1 MLLNQLSR
9 HKGLVGGFIL
19 LFVGLP
25 MLLFIPGV
33 NELPFLGGG
42 GMGAETPVAMVGKT
56 PVTAQEFVNRYAMVQ
71 DQRTQFGQPA
81 GARDMVADGTV
92 DLIMDALIREALVTE
107 ETKDQPIHPGQE
119 YLEELLRKDPTF
131 QNDKGEFDPG
141 LYNQWVQQ
149 NMQGRANWDAM
160 FAGIAEQVNRQ
171 KYMDLI
177 GAAVR
182 VPESE
187 VRQQFY
193 ARNTTMKVKAA
204 AVTPKV
210 ELTEEEI
217 RAYYDANLAEFL
229 TPEERVA
236 EFISISLR
244 APVPP
249 LAQEL
254 IDRARAGEDFA
265 ELARQNSM
273 GIDADNGGEMDWIA
287 ESPELRDHEKPLF
300 EMAVGEVRGPIE
312 SFIGL
317 HIYKLEETRETDGVR
332 EVKARQIV
340 LRAELPDA
348 ERAARTERAQ
358 ALSTKARTEN
368 LNIAELAAAEGLDAQ
383 QTGRFSNRSSEI
395 ENIEEADM
403 LAFRSN
409 ALQLT
414 MGIVSPV
421 IEGTHNLY
429 VAGIVEIIAPVQ
441 RTFEDAREDARL
453 SAVAQHKQ
461 TPEYRQ
467 KVVEYTLRIQ
477 QECTSLECMQ
487 TEFPELDV
495 EIKETNSFGLND
507 MLFQQGLFMEGR
519 RILERLVNKNPG
531 EFGGP
536 IFDMLQ
542 TPHFIEIVE
551 KTVPEGETW
560 EEQYATEKDAIREDV
575 VRTRR
580 EQLQEDY
587 MQQLRTQYIEA
598 ALVQQ
603 DDDMIYEILQ
613 IEPSAPAPAANTALP
628 QEAPTESSATPA
640 VEITPEAASEAP
652 AAEEE
657 APATD
662 PAPSN

>member
-1 MLLNQLSR
+1 VLLNQLSR
-9 HKGLVGGFIL
+9 HKSLVGIFIL
-19 LFVGLP
+19 LFIGLP

-33 NELPFLGGG
+33 SDFSVFSNAS
-42 GMGAETPVAMVGKT
+42 GADMPVAMVGKT
-56 PVTAQEFVNRYAMVQ
+56 PVTAQTFVNRYAMVQ
-71 DQRTQFGQPA
+71 DQRAQFGQPA
-81 GARDMVADGTV
+81 SAREMVNDGTV
-92 DLIMDALIREALVTE
+92 GMIMDALIQEALVTE
-107 ETKDQPIHPGQE
+107 KTKDQPIHPSQA
-119 YLEELLRKDPTF
+119 YLEEQLRKDPTF
-131 QNDKGEFDPG
+131 QNDKGEFDAG
-141 LYNQWVQQ
+141 LYNQWVQR

-160 FAGIAEQVNRQ
+160 FAEMAEQVNRQ
-171 KYMDLI
+171 KYLDLI

-204 AVTPKV
+204 AVSPKV

-217 RAYYDANLAEFL
+217 RAYYDANLLEFM
-229 TPEERVA
+229 TPEERA
-236 EFISISLR
+236 ADFIAVSLK

-265 ELARQNSM
+265 ELARQNSA
-273 GIDADNGGEMDWIA
+273 GIEAENGGEMDWIA
-287 ESPELRDHEKPLF
+287 ESPALRDHEKPLF
-300 EMAVGEVRGPIE
+300 EMTVGEVRGPVE

-340 LRAELPDA
+340 LRAELPTE

-368 LNIAELAAAEGLDAQ
+368 LGIAALAAAEGLEVTR
-383 QTGRFSNRSSEI
+383 TGRFSNRSAEI
-395 ENIEEADM
+395 ENIDEADM

-429 VAGIVEIIAPVQ
+429 VAEIVEIVPPVQ

-453 SAVAQHKQ
+453 SAVAQRKQ

-467 KVVEYTLRIQ
+467 KVAEYVIKVQ
-477 QECTSLECMQ
+477 QECASLDDMK
-487 TEFPELDV
+487 TKFPELDV
-495 EIKETNSFGLND
+495 EIKETDSFGLND

-519 RILERLVNKNPG
+519 RILERLVNKEPG
-531 EFGGP
+531 QFGGP
-536 IFDMLQ
+536 ILDMLQ
-542 TPHFIEIVE
+542 VPHFFEVVE

-560 EEQYATEKDAIREDV
+560 ETQYAAEKAAIREDV

-580 EQLQEDY
+580 AQLQADY
-587 MQQLRTQYIEA
+587 LQQLRTQFVEA
-598 ALVQQ
+598 ALVQE
-603 DDDMIYEILQ
+603 DEDLVYEILQ
-613 IEPSAPAPAANTALP
+613 LEPLTATPEAAP
-628 QEAPTESSATPA
+628 QEAPAAPAADTPA
-640 VEITPEAASEAP
+640 VEIAPEAATEAPPAEAEAP
-652 AAEEE
+652 AAES
-657 APATD
+657 AP
-662 PAPSN
+662 PSN